1 MSQRET
7 IVVALGGNAL
17 QRNGK
22 ATAEAQIRVA
32 DETARKLVPLVRQG
46 YRLVIVHG
54 NGPQVGNIVLH
65 EEAINTPSVPTL
77 PLDTCVAM
85 SQGSIGFWL
94 QQSMIDEFT
103 KQRMP
108 STAATMITQMLVD
121 KDDPAFANPSKPIGP
136 FYSETEARELTK
148 TRGFVVKEDA
158 GRGWRR
164 VVPSPKPSKIVESYT
179 LKALIGAGVTVI
191 TAGGGGVPVIQ
202 ESDGSYT
209 GVEAVID
216 KDFSAAIVAEEVGA
230 SRLIILTAVDYVMTG
245 FGTPDQRKLDKITVA
260 EANDLIE
267 KGEFAAG
274 SMLPKVRAAL
284 HFVEKTGRSVSIGSL
299 DRIDEVIAKTSGTVI
314 SAS

>member
-108 STAATMITQMLVD
+108 STAATMITLILLLLIQVSQSARSIARLRLESSLRRADLSSRRML
-121 KDDPAFANPSKPIGP
+121 A
-136 FYSETEARELTK
+136 E
-148 TRGFVVKEDA
+148 
-158 GRGWRR
+158 
-164 VVPSPKPSKIVESYT
+164 
-179 LKALIGAGVTVI
+179 AGV
-191 TAGGGGVPVIQ
+191 G
-202 ESDGSYT
+202 
-209 GVEAVID
+209 
-216 KDFSAAIVAEEVGA
+216 
-230 SRLIILTAVDYVMTG
+230 
-245 FGTPDQRKLDKITVA
+245 
-260 EANDLIE
+260 
-267 KGEFAAG
+267 
-274 SMLPKVRAAL
+274 
-284 HFVEKTGRSVSIGSL
+284 
-299 DRIDEVIAKTSGTVI
+299 
-314 SAS
+314 